1 MSFAVTFFLMFL
13 HHGARGDFLGPVP
26 VTPGALRTFLDM
38 FVLPLFFCADATKM
52 FFSRHEFLSLLF
64 LTDYYVSYFLSLS
77 P

>member
-1 MSFAVTFFLMFL
+1 
-13 HHGARGDFLGPVP
+13 
-26 VTPGALRTFLDM
+26 M